1 MNGLGT
7 PETAIFTFVLAFVP
21 LWVEGLKVCQR
32 VPQMPAGGTRGSELE
47 LGTFTHKSP
56 CQVRVAPTRGFWTE
70 ILFLDRNG
78 YYF

>member
-32 VPQMPAGGTRGSELE
+32 VPQMPAGVAWGSELE
-47 LGTFTHKSP
+47 SGTFTHQSQ
-56 CQVRVAPTRGFWTE
+56 CQVRVAPNHGFWT
-70 ILFLDRNG
+70 
-78 YYF
+78 